1 MAGLLPF
8 AKHLGLLDT
17 YVRAQAYARDN
28 GSVEEFYGPLLRKI
42 DANCPVADVTR
53 QVEAALA
60 ETAAA
65 ANWAVPPAA

>member
-1 MAGLLPF
+1 M
-8 AKHLGLLDT
+8 
-17 YVRAQAYARDN
+17 
-28 GSVEEFYGPLLRKI
+28 EEFLGPLLRKI

-53 QVEAALA
+53 QVEAALE